1 MSKVEKF
8 LTRSEE
14 NEVISAI
21 QEAEMNTSG
30 EIRVHL
36 EAKANK
42 DPMDRALEIFEFLH
56 MDNTKNGNGVLFY
69 VAVEDHLLVLLG
81 DEGIN
86 KVVPADFWEG
96 TKNLVLEHFKRGR
109 VKQGLVE
116 GILMAGK
123 QLKQHFPYRRG
134 DVNELPNEISS

>member
-8 LTRSEE
+8 LTPAEE
-14 NEVISAI
+14 KEVISAI

-36 EAKANK
+36 EAKAK
-42 DPMDRALEIFEFLH
+42 KEPMDRALELFEFLH

-69 VAVEDHLLVLLG
+69 VAVEDQILVLLG
-81 DEGIN
+81 DKGID

-96 TKNLVLEHFKRGR
+96 TKELVLGHFKAGHI
-109 VKQGLVE
+109 KQGLVH
-116 GILMAGK
+116 GILMAGE
-123 QLKQHFPYRRG
+123 QLRQHFPYRFG